1 MTQPHVTNMAASVHQ
16 RLLNISHTRN
26 EEFNLLLTRYA
37 HERLLYRLVQ
47 AGYGE
52 RFVLKGARLLA
63 LWGERLHRPT
73 HDLDLL
79 GFGASTPEA
88 IASVFEGV
96 CTVSVDADGLAFDPR
111 SVRVNAIR
119 EEQIYGGQ
127 RVQLIAQLG
136 PAQIPL
142 QVDIGFGD
150 AVFPPPRQVAYP
162 VLLDFPPPLLY
173 VYPKEAVVAEKLH
186 AVVELDMLNSRMKD
200 FYDLWTMS
208 SELTFDGPVLAQAIR
223 SSFNGRKT
231 AIPQAPPVGLTPEF
245 GLSPDKMKQ
254 WSAFL
259 KRTRIHVPT
268 QSLAEIISCLDAFLT
283 PVLQALA
290 TDHLLDRRWPAGGP
304 WTDRESDT
312 HA

>member
-16 RLLNISHTRN
+16 RLLTISHTRK

-37 HERLLYRLVQ
+37 YERLLYRLVQ

-79 GFGASTPEA
+79 GLGASTPEA
-88 IASVFEGV
+88 IASVFEGI
-96 CTVSVDADGLAFDPR
+96 CTVGVDADGLIFDPR

-119 EEQIYGGQ
+119 EDQMYGGQ
-127 RVQLIAQLG
+127 RVQLVAQLG

-186 AVVELDMLNSRMKD
+186 AMVELGMLNSRMKD
-200 FYDLWTMS
+200 FYDLWSMS
-208 SELTFDGPVLAQAIR
+208 RELIFDGPVLAHAVH
-223 SSFNGRKT
+223 SSFNGRR
-231 AIPQAPPVGLTPEF
+231 AVIPQAKPVGLSPEF
-245 GLSPDKMKQ
+245 AQSPDKLKQ

-259 KRTRIHVPT
+259 KRTRMDVSM
-268 QSLAEIISCLDAFLT
+268 QSLAEIVFQLDVFLT
-283 PVLQALA
+283 PVLAALA
-290 TDHLLDRRWPAGGP
+290 AGAVFDLTWPAGGP
-304 WTDRESDT
+304 WSERMSDSN
-312 HA
+312 A

>member
-1 MTQPHVTNMAASVHQ
+1 MTEPRVTNMAASVHQ
-16 RLLNISHTRN
+16 RLLTISHKRK

-47 AGYGE
+47 ARYGE
-52 RFVLKGARLLA
+52 EFVLKGARLLA

-96 CTVSVDADGLAFDPR
+96 CTVSVEADGLVFDPR

-150 AVFPPPRQVAYP
+150 TVFPRPRQAAYP
-162 VLLDFPPPLLY
+162 ALLDFPAPLLY

-186 AVVELDMLNSRMKD
+186 AMVELDMLNSRMKD
-200 FYDLWTMS
+200 FYDLWAMS
-208 SELTFDGPVLAQAIR
+208 RELTFDGPVLAQAIR
-223 SSFNGRKT
+223 SSFDGRKT
-231 AIPQAPPVGLTPEF
+231 VIPQTRPVALTPEF
-245 GLSPDKMKQ
+245 GQSPDKLKQ

-259 KRTRIHVPT
+259 KRTRIGVPT
-268 QSLAEIISCLDAFLT
+268 QSLFEIVSQLDVFLT
-283 PVLQALA
+283 PVLRALG
-290 TDHLLDRRWPAGGP
+290 TGDVLDLTWPPGGP
-304 WTDRESDT
+304 WSERMSD
-312 HA
+312 ANA

>member
-1 MTQPHVTNMAASVHQ
+1 MTQPHITNMAESVHQ
-16 RLLNISHTRN
+16 RLLNISPTRK

-63 LWGERLHRPT
+63 LWGERLRRPT

-79 GFGASTPEA
+79 GFGASTAEA
-88 IASVFEGV
+88 IASIFEGI

-119 EEQIYGGQ
+119 EEHIYGGQ

-142 QVDIGFGD
+142 RVDIGFGD
-150 AVFPPPRQVAYP
+150 AVYPPPRQVAYP

-200 FYDLWTMS
+200 FYDLWAIS
-208 SELTFDGPVLAQAIR
+208 GELTFDGTVLAQAIR
-223 SSFNGRKT
+223 SSFDGRKT
-231 AIPQAPPVGLTPEF
+231 AIPQAKPVGLTPEF
-245 GLSPDKMKQ
+245 GQSPDKMRQ

-268 QSLAEIISCLDAFLT
+268 QSLVEIISCLDVFLS
-283 PVLQALA
+283 PVLAALA
-290 TDHLLDRRWPAGGP
+290 AGDVFEQTWPAGGP
-304 WTDRESDT
+304 WQDEAGDT